1 MLHSSTRINCCCRN
15 LRFRMCVRNNNN
27 NNNVVTVYVYIFF
40 FTKDRSS
47 SETRRRHRH
56 HLESAEKTT
65 AGRERMYTKI
75 KIKKQILSSD
85 GETLIFT
92 CSLLYI
98 SVFPVSSPPIL
109 QMSDKPHKTTRI
121 TLDLTHAF
129 TQYYTIIMII
139 VI

>member
-1 MLHSSTRINCCCRN
+1 MLHSTRINCCCRN

-27 NNNVVTVYVYIFF
+27 NNINVVTVFVYIFFF
-40 FTKDRSS
+40 FTKDRFSS
-47 SETRRRHRH
+47 KTRRRYGH
-56 HLESAEKTT
+56 HLEFAEKTT
-65 AGRERMYTKI
+65 AGQERMYTKI
-75 KIKKQILSSD
+75 KIKEQILSSD

-109 QMSDKPHKTTRI
+109 QMSGDPHKTTRI

-129 TQYYTIIMII
+129 TQYYI
-139 VI
+139 